1 MHGQQPRPQRRSS
14 CGVPIPPLSATSRLP
29 HAALHQPAVH
39 CHGRFLCRRR
49 AAAAAAAP
57 TDRARA
63 RRRRDSVRARAR
75 ARAPTQP
82 ASQQPSPRPARCSSQ
97 SPTPRRLPQPYRTG
111 QDGTGREGQGE
122 RQLCSLLL
130 PTAQHSC
137 FAAVVLLFA
146 VVGELQDRE
155 SSASHLQEKPITCLN
170 RGTPFLRDPLCFWA
184 SLLAFSSQF
193 LSLILLCDFEHSLR
207 FLWQYFA
214 FPTSPLSL
222 WLWRGDSI

>member
-1 MHGQQPRPQRRSS
+1 MRRYTS
-14 CGVPIPPLSATSRLP
+14 PLSTAMAGSS
-29 HAALHQPAVH
+29 
-39 CHGRFLCRRR
+39 
-49 AAAAAAAP
+49 AAAAP
-57 TDRARA
+57 PPPPPHRPTEHARA
-63 RRRRDSVRARAR
+63 AAVTVFARAR
-75 ARAPTQP
+75 ARAHRPNRPPSSLHP
-82 ASQQPSPRPARCSSQ
+82 APRAARANRRLRGGCR
-97 SPTPRRLPQPYRTG
+97 SPTGRDRTG
-111 QDGTGREGQGE
+111 RDGTGREGQGE

-155 SSASHLQEKPITCLN
+155 SSASHLQERPITCLN